1 MDDLLDLTS
10 RVEATHF
17 WFRGFRRFVAPA
29 IAEIAGGRRDL
40 RLLDCGC
47 GTGFNLTT
55 LLRPYGRAF
64 GFDLTPGGLTLAR
77 AAGVPLARAD
87 MAAIS
92 FQSNRFDLV
101 TSFDV
106 MQYVRDDYA
115 VATELARVLKPGGGL
130 VMTAAALDVLRGG
143 HAGTWPEERRY
154 TTARMRAIVEAA
166 GLEVRRLTYLFAS
179 LFPAMLAVRAMGRAD
194 RRGRPSR
201 LRQGSGEARRSDE
214 VAEAAGR
221 PLPSRGGFSDPPV
234 DWEMRVPVSP
244 VNTALTWML
253 SGEAAISRRIPMPV
267 GSSVLVVATKP

>member
-1 MDDLLDLTS
+1 MDNLLDLTS

-29 IAEIAGGRRDL
+29 IAEVAGPRRDL

-47 GTGFNLTT
+47 GTGFNLAT

-77 AAGVPLARAD
+77 AAGVPLTRAD
-87 MAAIS
+87 MAAIP
-92 FQSNRFDLV
+92 FQSSRFDLV

-106 MQYVRDDYA
+106 MQYVQDDYA

-130 VMTAAALDVLRGG
+130 VITAAALDVLRGG
-143 HAGTWPEERRY
+143 HAGTWPEVRRY
-154 TTARMRAIVEAA
+154 TTASMRAIVEGA

-179 LFPAMLAVRAMGRAD
+179 LFPAMLVVRAMGRD
-194 RRGRPSR
+194 GRRGRPS
-201 LRQGSGEARRSDE
+201 
-214 VAEAAGR
+214 GR
-221 PLPSRGGFSDPPV
+221 PADRRGGPSGPPGTDG
-234 DWEMRVPVSP
+234 DWEMRVPAAP

-253 SGEAAISRRIPMPV
+253 SGEAAISRRVPMPV
-267 GSSVLVVATKP
+267 GSSVLVVATKS

>member
-1 MDDLLDLTS
+1 MDNLLDLTS

-29 IAEIAGGRRDL
+29 IAEIAGRRRDL

-87 MAAIS
+87 VAAIP
-92 FQSNRFDLV
+92 FQSSRFDLV

-143 HAGTWPEERRY
+143 HAGTWPEVRRY
-154 TTARMRAIVEAA
+154 TTASMRAIVEAA

-179 LFPAMLAVRAMGRAD
+179 LFPAMLAVRAMGR
-194 RRGRPSR
+194 
-201 LRQGSGEARRSDE
+201 RSDE

-221 PLPSRGGFSDPPV
+221 PMPSRGGSSDPPV